1 MCDLMYY
8 LLRTCYLLPA
18 TPELRLYLLLV
29 LSTTLSYLLLLP
41 AKARLK
47 QPSTALCV
55 FILEKPPHDARALAS
70 RRCDLMPHAL
80 AVEHRERATLR
91 KQILRGVLVS
101 SATLEHAKRPA
112 VARL

>member
-1 MCDLMYY
+1 MPPIAYYFHDIGSLTCDLMYY

-80 AVEHRERATLR
+80 AVEHRE
-91 KQILRGVLVS
+91 
-101 SATLEHAKRPA
+101 
-112 VARL
+112 